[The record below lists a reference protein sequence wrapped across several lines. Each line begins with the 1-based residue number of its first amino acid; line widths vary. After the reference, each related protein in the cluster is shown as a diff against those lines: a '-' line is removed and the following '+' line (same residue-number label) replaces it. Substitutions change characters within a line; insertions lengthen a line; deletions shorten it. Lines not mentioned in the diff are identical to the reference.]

1 MKRTILIVLFAV
13 AMIGCNK
20 EATVSS
26 STESTTS
33 VNASATATSPQELGR
48 LAARIKQQ
56 PNDAKKLIADH
67 GLTEE
72 QFEEAIRK
80 TAEDPEKAR
89 QYAKAFEGK

>member
-1 MKRTILIVLFAV
+1 MKRILAIVLFGV

-20 EATVSS
+20 EATI
-26 STESTTS
+26 STSTDSTTS
-33 VNASATATSPQELGR
+33 VDASATATSPEELGR

-56 PNDAKKLIADH
+56 PDNAKKLIADH

-72 QFEEAIRK
+72 QFEDAIRK

-89 QYAKAFEGK
+89 AYAKAFEGK

>member
-1 MKRTILIVLFAV
+1 MKRTALIALFAV
-13 AMIGCNK
+13 AMTGCNK
-20 EATVSS
+20 EATVATP
-26 STESTTS
+26 TESTTS
-33 VNASATATSPQELGR
+33 VNASASATSPEELGR

-56 PNDAKKLIADH
+56 PDNAKKLIADH

-72 QFEEAIRK
+72 QFEDAIRK